1 MDITSFLIVL
11 IVGLIGGF
19 FNTFVGAGS
28 LVSIP
33 ALIFLGLPPTV
44 AIASNRLGVTGSDI
58 ADWYQFHIKEFIDYK
73 IGMLLAVPSLIG
85 SIIGANLVLEFNEVL
100 LKRIIA
106 AASFIILML
115 IIFNPG
121 AGIKQAQKNL
131 KGYHY
136 ASIIFLCFIIGIYG
150 GFYGAGAGTFLFYIL
165 ILIAG
170 ETFLQSAGTRVM
182 ANLSFSLMAAG
193 IFAYNGVINYSW
205 TVPLFIG
212 SFVGSFISAHYSDR
226 IGNVWIKRLFLVV
239 VLIMVVKLLI

>member
-1 MDITSFLIVL
+1 MDITIFFIVL
-11 IVGLIGGF
+11 FVGFIGGF

-33 ALIFLGLPPTV
+33 ALIFLGLPPTI
-44 AIASNRLGVTGSDI
+44 AIASNRLGVIGSDI
-58 ADWYQFHIKEFIDYK
+58 ADWYQFHVKEFIDYK

-85 SIIGANLVLEFNEVL
+85 SIIGANLVLEFNEEV

-106 AASFIILML
+106 AASFSILML

-121 AGIKQAQKNL
+121 AGIKRSHKNL

-136 ASIIFLCFIIGIYG
+136 VSIIFLCFIIGIYG
-150 GFYGAGAGTFLFYIL
+150 GFYGAGAGTFVFYVL

-170 ETFLQSAGTRVM
+170 ETFLESAGTRVM

-212 SFVGSFISAHYSDR
+212 SFSGSFISAYYSER

-239 VLIMVVKLLI
+239 VLIMVIRLVI